1 MARPGWY
8 NDNVNRSFPFLET
21 TTGEYYL
28 ESQAVSAMTGDQV
41 SPIIITSAIHGL
53 ESGYEIVISGSTG
66 NTAANGT
73 WTITKIDENEFS
85 LNGSTGDGIYIAS
98 ASWSLPK
105 PPSMKYLPS
114 YFVVDCG
121 FTLGGNASFPV
132 DTARRLPT
140 IENLEAAVYLKRV
153 YRAGNEVTF
162 EFRCTDP
169 KINEKYPLIFTR
181 DITVHTEYDVEY
193 ADSDSPDAPDS
204 TSESVPASCQMPF
217 WSGYLVTGDM
227 ALIAANLPDGESII
241 ALDWALT
248 ASNTPIES
256 QEAVVEPAVIQNLSR
271 SVVSG
276 INIAN
281 DDRTRAT
288 PPNMKTEGGTNSDGC
303 DPFKWPFNPGLT
315 YVSEQ
320 CLMGDVR
327 FKPGYNTIIISDATN
342 NTITFRAA
350 LGTGEGQPCNHETKL
365 FPAETGPTSEA
376 NTWDNNLLEGGPIC
390 KEVARSVNGIG
401 GPLINFVG
409 GQGISIIP
417 DPSKNKVII
426 DVDLKNMDLCQYS
439 TYSVG

>member
-28 ESQAVSAMTGDQV
+28 ESQAVLAMSGAV
-41 SPIIITSAIHGL
+41 SPISITSPTHGL

-73 WTITKIDENEFS
+73 WTIEKIDANNFS
-85 LNGSTGDGIYIAS
+85 LNGSTGNGTYEAY
-98 ASWSLPK
+98 AEWRLPK

-132 DTARRLPT
+132 DLQQRLPA

-169 KINEKYPLIFTR
+169 QIHEKYPLIFTR
-181 DITVHTEYDVEY
+181 DITTHTEYDIEY

-204 TSESVPASCQMPF
+204 TSESVPVSCQMPF

-227 ALIAANLPDGESII
+227 ALIAANLPDGESIT

-248 ASNTPIES
+248 ANNTPIES
-256 QEAVVEPAVIQNLSR
+256 QEAVVEPSVIQNLAR
-271 SVVSG
+271 TVVSG

-288 PPNMKTEGGTNSDGC
+288 PPNMQTENNPDGC
-303 DPFKWPFNPGLT
+303 PPFEWASGSLPDGHS
-315 YVSEQ
+315 YVAEQ
-320 CLMGDVR
+320 CLTGDVR
-327 FKPGYNTIIISDATN
+327 FKPGYNAAIISDATT
-342 NTITFRAA
+342 NTITFRTT
-350 LGTGEGQPCNHETKL
+350 LGAGEGQPCNHETKL
-365 FPAETGPTSEA
+365 FPTETGPIPA
-376 NTWDNNLLEGGPIC
+376 DNTWNNSLLEGGPIC

-401 GPLINFVG
+401 GPLVNFVG
-409 GQGISIIP
+409 GQGVSIVP
-417 DPSKNKVII
+417 DPGKNKLII
-426 DVDLKNMDLCQYS
+426 DIDLTNMDLCQYS